1 MKYRRDI
8 DGLRAFAVLPVVA
21 FHAGLPG
28 FSGGYVGVDVFFVIS
43 GFLITSILIHEL
55 DAGQF
60 SLLGFYERRAR
71 RILPALF
78 FMMLVSAV
86 AAYWLMAPDQF
97 LDFGQSTFAV
107 VLFASNILFWLK
119 SDYFAPAAEESPLLH
134 TWSLAVEEQYYLFF
148 PILLLVIWGL
158 RNDIRITILCVIAA
172 TSLGFSQYAVTTFP
186 SANFYLLPSRV
197 WELLIG
203 SLCAFGVP
211 FMIGARAKSALALAG
226 FVALILSVVSFTST
240 TPFPSVYTI
249 VPVIGTALI
258 LLFSNATHGIGYV
271 LQNRVFVGVG
281 LVSYSFYLWHQP
293 LFAFYRIAY
302 GHDTALIGFVLLSLA
317 GFFLAVFSW
326 RFVERPF
333 RTSARD
339 GGLSRGAIFGLSGLS
354 IAAFAGFGLLIHTSA
369 ISLPHSLPDTVQA
382 SIVRSSSEDFCFDS
396 KDMAQR
402 CTIGAAQ
409 GPVSFALV
417 GDSHSLSAVQSL
429 SDYAAGIGRRG
440 IYLGYSG
447 CPPLLRVIPFRRD
460 ENQTAC
466 PEGFAKFYN
475 QIAAQNIADVI
486 LIARWSFYTGV
497 QDSGAGADLQ
507 FIGTQPHA
515 PQTLEAN
522 RAALAQGLAATT
534 EFAQAHDIRLHVLQ
548 QVPQQLFDAKSL
560 YYRAFSR
567 SGDAALLETYSV
579 SKSRYALD
587 TQPADAI
594 FTDTPP
600 SVIYHRVD
608 ILFCGMDI
616 CPVGTMA
623 QSYYFDDD
631 HLSLSGAHKL
641 RPVWEQALP
650 PQ

>member
-43 GFLITSILIHEL
+43 GFLITSLLIHEL
-55 DAGQF
+55 DAGRF

-78 FMMLVSAV
+78 FMMLVSAA

-97 LDFGQSTFAV
+97 LNFGQSIFAV

-119 SDYFAPAAEESPLLH
+119 SDYFAPAAEENPLLH

-158 RNDIRITILCVIAA
+158 RNHIRITILCVIAT
-172 TSLGFSQYAVTTFP
+172 TSLGFSQYAATAFP

-211 FMIGARAKSALALAG
+211 FMIRVRAKNALALGG
-226 FVALILSVVSFTST
+226 FAALILSVVSFTST
-240 TPFPSVYTI
+240 TPFPSVYT
-249 VPVIGTALI
+249 VLPVVGTALI
-258 LLFSNATHGIGYV
+258 LLFSNATQGIGHV
-271 LQNRVFVGVG
+271 LQNRVFVGIG

-293 LFAFYRIAY
+293 LFAFYRITY

-317 GFFLAVFSW
+317 SFLLAVFSW
-326 RFVERPF
+326 HYVERPF
-333 RTSARD
+333 RAKGRD
-339 GGLSRGAIFGLSGLS
+339 GGLSRSAIFGLSGVS
-354 IAAFAGFGLLIHTSA
+354 IAAFAGFGLMIHTSK
-369 ISLPHSLPDTVQA
+369 ISLPYSLPDTVQA
-382 SIVRSSSEDFCFDS
+382 SMVRSSREDFCFDS
-396 KDMAQR
+396 NDMTR
-402 CTIGAAQ
+402 VCMIGAAQ
-409 GPVSFALV
+409 GPVDFALF

-440 IYLGYSG
+440 IFLGYSG
-447 CPPLLRVIPFRRD
+447 CPPLLGVIPFRRD
-460 ENQTAC
+460 ENQTLC
-466 PEGFAKFYN
+466 PKNFAKFYD

-486 LIARWSFYTGV
+486 LIARWSLYTGA
-497 QDSGAGADLQ
+497 QDSGAGVNLQ
-507 FIGTQPHA
+507 FIGTQPQA

-534 EFAQAHDIRLHVLQ
+534 AFAQTQGIRLHVIQ
-548 QVPQQLFDAKSL
+548 QVPQQPFDAKSL
-560 YYRAFSR
+560 YYRALSR
-567 SGDAALLETYSV
+567 SGGEALLGAYSV

-587 TQPADAI
+587 TQPADAL

-600 SVIYHRVD
+600 NVIYHHVD
-608 ILFCGMDI
+608 MHFCGMEI
-616 CPVGTMA
+616 CPVGTIA

-631 HLSLSGAHKL
+631 HLSLSGARKL